1 PANYLGNAEAFILDI
16 TKPENNYMLKHTDVR
31 KSVNQL
37 PRIYSFVPT
46 FDGKYMGHNSWVKLQ
61 NYLPG
66 FGGKLILQKFFE
78 FDDIPKDLLS
88 FAVKGSLIY
97 RLTKNEYLLI
107 YINLKNVVSQV
118 EKKLINL
125 GVEEIIIKTS

>member
-1 PANYLGNAEAFILDI
+1 
-16 TKPENNYMLKHTDVR
+16 
-31 KSVNQL
+31 
-37 PRIYSFVPT
+37 
-46 FDGKYMGHNSWVKLQ
+46 
-61 NYLPG
+61 
-66 FGGKLILQKFFE
+66 LQKFFE

-88 FAVKGSLIY
+88 FAVKGSMIY